1 MVIAELS
8 AGAAIAVAIFLTTR
22 KDNPYRMPQVAG
34 VAVFAGVCAA
44 LNGYRVCPGASAPLH
59 GYTTSLRIVA
69 QTTALET
76 KRPLRASLDDLPAVS
91 GLGGVSH
98 SCGAPPATLSGNSD
112 GLHVTGN
119 GDSTW

>member
-1 MVIAELS
+1 VVIAELS

-76 KRPLRASLDDLPAVS
+76 KRPLRASSEWS
-91 GLGGVSH
+91 GRRFAFLWSAACH
-98 SCGAPPATLSGNSD
+98 PI
-112 GLHVTGN
+112 
-119 GDSTW
+119 WK